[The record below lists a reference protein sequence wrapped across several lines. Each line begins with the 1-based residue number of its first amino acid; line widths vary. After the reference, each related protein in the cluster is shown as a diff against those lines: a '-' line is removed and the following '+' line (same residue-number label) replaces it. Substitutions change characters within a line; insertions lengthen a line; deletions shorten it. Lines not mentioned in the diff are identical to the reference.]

1 MRRLLKQRLFLDTL
15 WVVYGLIMMLAV
27 NILLSG
33 RHWMAVMPLVLLTIL
48 FMGSF
53 MLLKSTVKQF
63 SLGWMFGL
71 FILLGALFYVFLHLS
86 FVVLATAGAAYYL
99 MISWWDEDRAPEFM
113 WKTFFGFIIFCIGAV
128 VLLLS
133 YFPEVSFPYAYFI
146 LLAIEF
152 VVVCGILAGQS
163 RRRNEL
169 RNTAFFMGIFSICFL
184 VGGAVLW
191 FIRPVI
197 QWFILKIV
205 EGVSYVVILAVSQ
218 VLSWVIPADASGNK
232 ESRLGA
238 VFKVSDQKHAKSII
252 HKTYEAPSYL
262 LWIGMVLAVLLAVG
276 LFLFFWK
283 RRIRRQEAKALP
295 AHAYLEDHP
304 ATERTASRRRFFQ
317 APDHP
322 VRKDLFQLQKWAGK
336 HKLGRAFNETLSGW
350 LSSKKLS
357 DSRIRTIQEG
367 YEKVRYG
374 GQELSSSEASRY
386 HQAVSEVK
394 KELKQQIKD
403 EKAAKKNRS

>member
-1 MRRLLKQRLFLDTL
+1 
-15 WVVYGLIMMLAV
+15 
-27 NILLSG
+27 
-33 RHWMAVMPLVLLTIL
+33 MAVMPLVLLTIL

-63 SLGWMFGL
+63 SLGWMFAL
-71 FILLGALFYVFLHLS
+71 FILLAALFYVFLHLS
-86 FVVLATAGAAYYL
+86 IVVLAAAGAAYYL

-184 VGGAVLW
+184 VGGGVLW

-197 QWFILKIV
+197 QWIILKV
-205 EGVSYVVILAVSQ
+205 VAGVAYVVIFIVSK
-218 VLSWVIPADASGNK
+218 VLSWILPADASGTK

-238 VFKVSDQKHAKSII
+238 VFHLSEQKHAKQVI
-252 HKTYEAPSYL
+252 HKAYEAPPYL
-262 LWIGMVLAVLLAVG
+262 LWIGMVVAVLLAVG
-276 LFLFFWK
+276 LFLFFRK
-283 RRIRRQEAKALP
+283 RRISRREAVMLP

-304 ATERTASRRRFFQ
+304 PKKRTNRKRFFQ

-336 HKLGRAFNETLSGW
+336 HKIGRAFNETLSEW
-350 LSSKKLS
+350 LKSRSLS
-357 DSRIRTIQEG
+357 DSRIQTIQEG

-394 KELKQQIKD
+394 KELKQQFKD
-403 EKAAKKNRS
+403 EKAAKKTRS